1 MRQSLPKMDN
11 LVGTLAHRIAQEIF
25 QPGAPPEPM
34 AVETIAARRFDELL
48 PRIAATLL
56 LPGAAGELAAAKR
69 SIPQA
74 LAELARFLRSENLTV
89 VGVEYEFPAPDTRTD
104 TLAAGTG
111 ANGRIDLLARA
122 PQGRLVVIDLKW
134 QRSESRRRAELKNG
148 VALQIAVYARHVA
161 DGQAEPATGF
171 FMLRQK
177 RFLTNTPLSGGM
189 ATLDRRSHAQGDMG
203 QDRRAVRIRVRRN
216 RKRQGPRNVRADR
229 PDAGGI
235 LGPLSPRPAQVRLL
249 RLCRHLRRE
258 HMSSTDG
265 SHKVG
270 IVTASAG
277 TGKTYD
283 LTSRIEAEIGAGRAP
298 ERVLARTFTVK
309 AAEELRERARERLI
323 SKGDAENA
331 VRLLGARI
339 GTINGVCGG
348 LVKEFAFGLGLSPIV
363 DIVDEN
369 AAKATFRKASDAA
382 IGAYADELGP
392 PRRFSAMGEL
402 PRDRRDWR
410 DDVTRSSNSRAPT
423 TSTRARLRPA
433 RNAPSPASRSWFLR
447 LFPVRRGRASMPDCA
462 KH

>member
-1 MRQSLPKMDN
+1 LEALLSCPLQWTLKYASRLRPGVRQSLPKMDN

-89 VGVEYEFPAPDTRTD
+89 VGVEYEFPAPDTRETRD

-189 ATLDRRSHAQGDMG
+189 ATLIQGDTPKETWDKIAASFRSAFDEIG
-203 QDRRAVRIRVRRN
+203 KGRVRATFERTGQTLEEFSDPYLLVPP
-216 RKRQGPRNVRADR
+216 KCGFCDYAD
-229 PDAGGI
+229 I
-235 LGPLSPRPAQVRLL
+235 
-249 RLCRHLRRE
+249 
-258 HMSSTDG
+258 
-265 SHKVG
+265 
-270 IVTASAG
+270 
-277 TGKTYD
+277 
-283 LTSRIEAEIGAGRAP
+283 
-298 ERVLARTFTVK
+298 
-309 AAEELRERARERLI
+309 
-323 SKGDAENA
+323 
-331 VRLLGARI
+331 
-339 GTINGVCGG
+339 CGG
-348 LVKEFAFGLGLSPIV
+348 
-363 DIVDEN
+363 N
-369 AAKATFRKASDAA
+369 T
-382 IGAYADELGP
+382 
-392 PRRFSAMGEL
+392 
-402 PRDRRDWR
+402 
-410 DDVTRSSNSRAPT
+410 
-423 TSTRARLRPA
+423 
-433 RNAPSPASRSWFLR
+433 
-447 LFPVRRGRASMPDCA
+447 
-462 KH
+462 